1 MTGLRQPVRG
11 LNPDAPAMTIVSSTM
26 HVQFDI
32 ERFLPYRLNR
42 IAETFTGNFARYCS
56 QNYELS
62 WSEWQVL
69 WALGE
74 QVHTTAKSIAAHSG
88 LGKTKVSRAVKALDE
103 RYWLERSTDPE
114 DRRFELLQ
122 LTPEGR
128 RNYEELRD
136 LAGDY
141 ERWLERAVDLPYR
154 NALNEGLLGME
165 DAIAGGLLSLPGS
178 SVSRQGD

>member
-1 MTGLRQPVRG
+1 MT
-11 LNPDAPAMTIVSSTM
+11 TVSITM

-42 IAETFTGNFARYCS
+42 LAETFSGNFARYCS

-74 QVHTTAKSIAAHSG
+74 EVHTTAKAIAAHSG
-88 LGKTKVSRAVKALDE
+88 LGKTKVSRAVKALDD
-103 RYWLERSTDPE
+103 RDWLERRIDIE
-114 DRRFELLQ
+114 DRRFEKLR

-128 RNYEELRD
+128 RNYEELRA
-136 LAGDY
+136 LAEHY
-141 ERWLERAVDLPYR
+141 ERWLETTLDLPYR

-165 DAIAGGLLSLPGS
+165 DAIAGGLLSVPGTAA
-178 SVSRQGD
+178 SR